1 MPKSSVFIS
10 LLATVILVS
19 LVNVSSAQK
28 PSELLE
34 RKNKLTQ
41 TSSNP
46 KTLSIVTEGFEALCF
61 GSSKDAYTIWAN
73 HSDPVISTTLT
84 QTANDIDKVLNFMLG
99 KCIKYSVIATVPLTQ
114 ETQVVYV
121 ESGHKKGAFFW
132 KFIVYKGTDGWL
144 ISSVKSN
151 TDPSDIVPNSLL
163 IKGKQ

>member
-1 MPKSSVFIS
+1 M
-10 LLATVILVS
+10 LATGILVS
-19 LVNVSSAQK
+19 LGNVSSAQK
-28 PSELLE
+28 PSDLLE
-34 RKNKLTQ
+34 RENKLTQ
-41 TSSNP
+41 TSSNS

-61 GSSKDAYTIWAN
+61 GSSKNAYTIWAN
-73 HSDPVISTTLT
+73 HNNPVISTVIT
-84 QTANDIDKVLNFMLG
+84 QRANDIDKMLNFMLG

-121 ESGHKKGAFFW
+121 KSGHKKGAFLW
-132 KFIVYKGTDGWL
+132 KILVYKGTDGWL